1 MPVTEATAGSPTP
14 VVHLEPAQR
23 AAIGRAARATLP
35 RSAHAGWASRADRPD
50 PAELLLVQE
59 TTRVPELVPLRHE
72 RMLVSPFTFYRGAAV
87 VMAADLGAHPNT
99 GLRVQACGDAH
110 LSNFGGFASPD
121 RTLVF
126 DINDFDETHP
136 GPFEWDV
143 KRLGASF
150 EIAAR
155 SGGFT
160 RKQAR
165 NVVLRATRTYREA
178 MASFAAA
185 TNLDVWYAR
194 LDVPA
199 FVERFRAGA
208 SPADVKRFDRNVAK
222 AQSKDNVKAFNKL
235 TELVDGQHRIKADP
249 PVVVPI
255 VDLMPDDDAREL
267 RAWLEDRFR
276 VYRRTLPPD
285 RRHLLEGYRL
295 VDFAR
300 KVVGVG
306 SVGTRCWIA
315 LMLGRDA
322 ADPLFLQIKEAEASV
337 LEAHVGRSGFANH
350 GQRVVEGQRL
360 LQASSDILLGWTRTK
375 GVDDVER
382 DFYVRQLWD
391 WKLSAD
397 IEAMSPPIL
406 GVYAEMCGWTLARGH
421 ARSGDRIAI
430 ASYLGTG
437 DTFDRAVAEFSSA
450 YADQNDL
457 DYRHVVQT
465 LQARG
470 AEPSARS

>member
-194 LDVPA
+194 LDVAGVRGAIPSGREPGRRQA
-199 FVERFRAGA
+199 LRPQRGEGAVEGQREGA
-208 SPADVKRFDRNVAK
+208 STSSRSSSTV
-222 AQSKDNVKAFNKL
+222 
-235 TELVDGQHRIKADP
+235 EHRIKADP
-249 PVVVPI
+249 PVVVPH
-255 VDLMPDDDAREL
+255 
-267 RAWLEDRFR
+267 
-276 VYRRTLPPD
+276 RRP
-285 RRHLLEGYRL
+285 
-295 VDFAR
+295 
-300 KVVGVG
+300 
-306 SVGTRCWIA
+306 
-315 LMLGRDA
+315 
-322 ADPLFLQIKEAEASV
+322 
-337 LEAHVGRSGFANH
+337 
-350 GQRVVEGQRL
+350 
-360 LQASSDILLGWTRTK
+360 
-375 GVDDVER
+375 
-382 DFYVRQLWD
+382 
-391 WKLSAD
+391 
-397 IEAMSPPIL
+397 
-406 GVYAEMCGWTLARGH
+406 H
-421 ARSGDRIAI
+421 AR
-430 ASYLGTG
+430 
-437 DTFDRAVAEFSSA
+437 
-450 YADQNDL
+450 
-457 DYRHVVQT
+457 
-465 LQARG
+465 
-470 AEPSARS
+470 